1 MSEQPRAPLST
12 SDEPRTY
19 PNPSLPTTE
28 PVRAGPGGPPVGDRP
43 LRRSRDDRVV
53 GGVCGGLAEYFGV
66 DPVLIRIAAVA
77 LALSGGAGVLAYVIA
92 WIAIPEDGA
101 PAGAPGPAPHRAGS
115 AAGTTVVGAVMVALG
130 GLLLVNRIWPWVN
143 AAVVWPLILVV
154 LGVAVL
160 TSGRRRS

>member
-1 MSEQPRAPLST
+1 
-12 SDEPRTY
+12 
-19 PNPSLPTTE
+19 
-28 PVRAGPGGPPVGDRP
+28 
-43 LRRSRDDRVV
+43 VV

-92 WIAIPEDGA
+92 WIVIPEDGT
-101 PAGAPGPAPHRAGS
+101 PAGQPASS
-115 AAGTTVVGAVMVALG
+115 ARRPASSTAGTTVVGAVLVALG